1 MNATLSGR
9 LDTLNASV
17 VILLSNI
24 TTLSDRL
31 DAFITLATA
40 RIDTLNA
47 TLIGVQADVT
57 ALTGRVDNMNESIIL
72 LQGNVTWITAVLANA
87 TSNITS
93 LYTLTAGMNAT
104 LSGRLDTLNASVVI
118 LLSNITTL
126 SDRLDAFITFSI
138 TDSTGNI
145 PNDRNFTLNVT
156 TSSAAT
162 CTYEDIFAG
171 TTGIVMSGNG
181 STSHTASVIAYITGL
196 NVYRVTCVQ
205 TACGFSKSEDV
216 LVRVLG
222 TYVIDI
228 PGNGVGFTTTFP
240 GFLVSNYQLRNATG
254 LSSKNLSAFFNSTA
268 GPGSERLT
276 TAGLFDGIVWRWDSN
291 ANSWDSYD
299 LSSEDYDMSL
309 STLSYYQVQLKSNAS
324 GKSIRHDV

>member
-1 MNATLSGR
+1 LSGR
-9 LDTLNASV
+9 LDALNAS
-17 VILLSNI
+17 IDTLTLNLS
-24 TTLSDRL
+24 TLSDRL
-31 DAFITLATA
+31 DAFIILATA
-40 RIDTLNA
+40 RIDALNA
-47 TLIGVQADVT
+47 TLIGVQADVA

-72 LQGNVTWITAVLANA
+72 LQGNVTLINAVLADA

-93 LYTLTAGMNAT
+93 LYTLTAGLIVNDSV
-104 LSGRLDTLNASVVI
+104 LSGRLDALNASI
-118 LLSNITTL
+118 DTLTLNLSTL
-126 SDRLDAFITFSI
+126 SDRLDAFIAFSI
-138 TDSTGNI
+138 TDSTGNL
-145 PNDRNFTLNVT
+145 PNNRTFTLNVT

-171 TTGIVMSGNG
+171 TTGNAMAGAG
-181 STSHTASVIAYITGL
+181 TAHTASVTAYITGL

-205 TACGFSKSEDV
+205 TAYGFSKSEDV

-222 TYVIDI
+222 MYVIDI

-240 GFLVSNYQLRNATG
+240 GFFVSNFQLRNATG

-268 GPGSERLT
+268 GPGDERLT

-299 LSSEDYDMSL
+299 LSSQDYDMSL
-309 STLSYYQVQLKSNAS
+309 STLSYYQVQLKDNAA
-324 GKSIRHDV
+324 GKSIRHNV

>member
-31 DAFITLATA
+31 DAFITLATG

-126 SDRLDAFITFSI
+126 SDRLDAFIGFSI

-145 PNDRNFTLNVT
+145 PNDRTFTLNVT

-171 TTGIVMSGNG
+171 TTGNG
-181 STSHTASVIAYITGL
+181 MTNAGTAHTASVIAYITGL

-205 TACGFSKSEDV
+205 TAYGFSKSEDV

-222 TYVIDI
+222 MYVIDI

-268 GPGSERLT
+268 GPGFERLT
-276 TAGLFDGIVWRWDSN
+276 TAGLFNGIVWRWDSN

-309 STLSYYQVQLKSNAS
+309 STLSYYQVQLKDNAT
-324 GKSIRHDV
+324 GKSIRHNV